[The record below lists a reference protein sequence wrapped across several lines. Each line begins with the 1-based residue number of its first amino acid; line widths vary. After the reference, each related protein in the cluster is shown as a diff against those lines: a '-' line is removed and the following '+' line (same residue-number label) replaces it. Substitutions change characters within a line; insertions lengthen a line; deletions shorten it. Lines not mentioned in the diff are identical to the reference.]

1 MPENTKNLQIAVLVE
16 RIDHLTRHIDTLSTE
31 LKPLTTSITSLN
43 TELEHAKDTIKQIA
57 TINQLQGEN
66 LHKLDKR
73 TIVLERWHK
82 FMLATPAILLTIVL
96 TIGSYLKGLLNDLDD
111 FKNETRDRITSLEF
125 IVTNNNQHTSA
136 AELRYHER
144 TEEEP
149 D

>member
-16 RIDHLTRHIDTLSTE
+16 RIDHLTKHIDTLSTE
-31 LKPLTTSITSLN
+31 LKPLMTSITSLN

-111 FKNETRDRITSLEF
+111 FKNETRNRITSLEF
-125 IVTNNNQHTSA
+125 IVSNKNQYTT
-136 AELRYHER
+136 EPEPRYHER
-144 TEEEP
+144 TEEP